1 MRKPSPTTCPLCGRE
16 IKGHGLGPH
25 AAAHRRKGELGPDE
39 PLAGVALATATY
51 SPAPELSG
59 VDIALAVLAKVSPDG
74 RVAIADLPEVLGWMQ
89 STHEIVKRVGGS

>member
-1 MRKPSPTTCPLCGRE
+1 MKPLPSTTCPLCGRE
-16 IKGHGLGPH
+16 VKGNGMGPH

-39 PLAGVALATATY
+39 PLVGVALATATY

-74 RVAIADLPEVLGWMQ
+74 RVAITDLPEVLGWMQ
-89 STHEIVKRVGGS
+89 STHEIVSLVSKR